1 MSQEENKVTQKDN
14 EPKFQSYH
22 KFSLIPKTA
31 RLQTVR
37 QSAVVRKL
45 SSDNPSS
52 AITSEINEENEGE
65 ETSSSHTSE
74 SSSEFDIN
82 KSVHTSKDNTI
93 PNESREEIKTQ
104 EKGKT
109 SASTKENKGVINSLF
124 NISESRSAKQ
134 SKRLRQEIIQHKA
147 LARQFLYATHR
158 QSEPNKCKT
167 DDGEVKEPKATKKF

>member
-1 MSQEENKVTQKDN
+1 VTT
-14 EPKFQSYH
+14 
-22 KFSLIPKTA
+22 LRA
-31 RLQTVR
+31 RLR
-37 QSAVVRKL
+37 PKL
-45 SSDNPSS
+45 TKRTKGKKRAHPTRAN
-52 AITSEINEENEGE
+52 
-65 ETSSSHTSE
+65 
-74 SSSEFDIN
+74 
-82 KSVHTSKDNTI
+82 KDNTI